1 MSATK
6 EQIDA
11 IAARRQAIADF
22 DASAPERSRAA
33 AAAFKSQIISARRL
47 IFVDF
52 RRELRNN
59 QIRGEKAMTNET
71 KNVALVVGWKR
82 DGVEIPTPDG
92 IHAEDYFR
100 DGQYLGPDADGVEPI
115 FRA

>member
-1 MSATK
+1 ML
-6 EQIDA
+6 QFCPDA
-11 IAARRQAIADF
+11 AII
-22 DASAPERSRAA
+22 
-33 AAAFKSQIISARRL
+33 KS
-47 IFVDF
+47 
-52 RRELRNN
+52 EE
-59 QIRGEKAMTNET
+59 EKAMTNET